1 MTLLDSVRYAHIL
14 GGTIALATF
23 WTAATLR
30 KSSSAHIGVGRSF
43 LIAMCAVM
51 VSAIPLSIAA
61 FRAGTP
67 VLGTFL
73 LYLVVITGTACW
85 TAWRAIRDKSKAAR
99 YAGAVYQ
106 TLAWVNMA
114 AGTGILWLGIHYGKV
129 ILIALSL
136 VGLISGPAMLRFARQ
151 GPGNSRWWIRE
162 HYLGIVGGGV
172 ATHMAFLSLGLA
184 RFVPASHAQTIQYI
198 AWFGPLTAAVAA
210 RMWLK
215 RKCQTG

>member
-30 KSSSAHIGVGRSF
+30 KGSSAHIGVGRSY

-73 LYLVVITGTACW
+73 LYLVVI
-85 TAWRAIRDKSKAAR
+85 I
-99 YAGAVYQ
+99 
-106 TLAWVNMA
+106 
-114 AGTGILWLGIHYGKV
+114 
-129 ILIALSL
+129 
-136 VGLISGPAMLRFARQ
+136 
-151 GPGNSRWWIRE
+151 
-162 HYLGIVGGGV
+162 GGGV
-172 ATHMAFLSLGLA
+172 ATHIAFLSLGLA

-215 RKCQTG
+215 RKYQTGEAMNTAPAVGRLAA